1 MSAHWLNRC
10 HFGDVRDVLRRM
22 VADGVQVNTIVTSPP
37 YWGLRSYLPEGHAD
51 KALEIGLEPTLPEF
65 IAALVETF
73 DLCRQVL
80 ADDGTAWVNMGDSYA
95 QTGGRGAQGSTSQ
108 RLGRSNVE
116 AQMKG
121 VSQRPPHGL
130 KAKDLI
136 GQPWRLAF
144 ALQDAG
150 WYLRQDIVW
159 CLSGG
164 AWVYART
171 QKGDMPVMVKDLVRL
186 NPATVKLWNGDKWTQ
201 VLGWGPSNDTSQRIE
216 LVLRSGERIGCT
228 GGHLWPTQRG
238 NVAARDLEVGDTI
251 KSCSLPEPDGAVRPG
266 HLTDDAL
273 WLVGLYLAE
282 GSKSA
287 GSARQLALSSDE
299 AHWLPRIEAVAR
311 HYGGSCTHTL
321 DGENLAVR
329 LYGSVLHAVIDAYVG
344 GATAID
350 KHLNVAAWRLPN
362 AALRMLVAG
371 YLDGDGHNDHR
382 NGRWR
387 IGFCRNY
394 ALERD
399 LRTAAARLGATLT
412 LKPATAAY
420 QGGTKPSFRG
430 EWRWERSGHR
440 NKKDRGEI
448 VEVRASRA
456 RQFWDIAVEDEPHLF
471 ALASGVLTHNCK
483 PNPMPESVRDRC
495 TKAHEYIF
503 LLSKSE
509 RYYFDAEAIKERAVG
524 GLAGNTKPTKG
535 ARAYEQG
542 AAAHRT
548 AAGLHQWAE
557 RQRSKRDSFK
567 RDDSKRAQ
575 AIPGQLVGTHR
586 PDRAESEFDTE
597 TRNKRSVWTVASE
610 PYSGAHFATFPTAL
624 IEPCILA
631 GTSARGHCPCCGAR
645 WRRTTEPVIQ
655 VGHTG
660 ATESAYPE
668 GSTANRLAMLRQ
680 AARELGME
688 YTGARRT
695 TGWEPGCACGAEPV
709 LDVVFDPFFGSGT
722 TGAVAQRLGR
732 QFIGI
737 ELNTAYK
744 ELQDERL
751 RQPSLALEAA

>member
-1 MSAHWLNRC
+1 MSGIYNRDQIPADLMP
-10 HFGDVRDVLRRM
+10 FFVR
-22 VADGVQVNTIVTSPP
+22 A
-37 YWGLRSYLPEGHAD
+37 
-51 KALEIGLEPTLPEF
+51 EIGLEPTLPEF

-150 WYLRQDIVW
+150 WYLRQDIIW

-186 NPATVKLWNGDKWTQ
+186 DPATVKLWTGEKWTR
-201 VLGWGPSNDTSQRIE
+201 VLGWGASNDTSHRIE

-238 NVAARDLEVGDTI
+238 NVAARDLKVGDVIQT
-251 KSCSLPEPDGAVRPG
+251 CRLPEPADAKRPAY
-266 HLTDDAL
+266 LTDGLL
-273 WLVGLYLAE
+273 WLIGLYLAE
-282 GSKSA
+282 GSRSGDTIQISLHGDEKPWA
-287 GSARQLALSSDE
+287 PLIDMAAEQVGATITYHDEGDALHVRMYGRVLNAVLDE
-299 AHWLPRIEAVAR
+299 YI
-311 HYGGSCTHTL
+311 GGK
-321 DGENLAVR
+321 
-329 LYGSVLHAVIDAYVG
+329 
-344 GATAID
+344 TAID
-350 KHLNVAAWRLPN
+350 KHLTTKAWMLPDD
-362 AALRMLVAG
+362 ALRMVAQG
-371 YLDGDGHNDHR
+371 YLHGDGHEDGNR
-382 NGRWR
+382 VRL
-387 IGFCRNY
+387 GFCRNY

-399 LRTAAARLGATLT
+399 LRTLAARLGATLT
-412 LKPATAAY
+412 LKPSDATY

-430 EWRWERSGHR
+430 EWRWERSGHHNER
-440 NKKDRGEI
+440 DRGEV
-448 VEVRASRA
+448 VEIRASRA

-509 RYYFDAEAIKERAVG
+509 RYYFDAEAIKERAAG
-524 GLAGNTKPTKG
+524 ALAGNTKPTKG

-597 TRNKRSVWTVASE
+597 TRNKRSVWTVATE
-610 PYSGAHFATFPTAL
+610 PYGGAHFATFPTRL
-624 IEPCILA
+624 IAPCILA
-631 GTSARGHCPCCGAR
+631 GAPAGG
-645 WRRTTEPVIQ
+645 I
-655 VGHTG
+655 
-660 ATESAYPE
+660 
-668 GSTANRLAMLRQ
+668 
-680 AARELGME
+680 
-688 YTGARRT
+688 
-695 TGWEPGCACGAEPV
+695 V
-709 LDVVFDPFFGSGT
+709 LDPFFGSGT
-722 TGAVAQRLGR
+722 TGQVAQALGR
-732 QFIGI
+732 RFIGI
-737 ELNTAYK
+737 ELNPAYK
-744 ELQDERL
+744 ALQDERL
-751 RQPSLALEAA
+751 AQAPKWAAL